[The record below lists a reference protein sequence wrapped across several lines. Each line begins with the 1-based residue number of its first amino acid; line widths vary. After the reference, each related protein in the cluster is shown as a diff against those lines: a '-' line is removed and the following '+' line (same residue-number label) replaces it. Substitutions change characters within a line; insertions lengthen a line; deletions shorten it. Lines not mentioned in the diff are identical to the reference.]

1 LALQSR
7 GRSCVEGQRLGCGEA
22 AERSRRLRRRSEVS
36 GAAWPPAAVGE
47 VLTGAASGSGVA
59 AAGGG
64 RPPGRCLAPRIPR
77 PRLPRPA
84 PQAAEALRRAK
95 FKFPGRQKIVTSR
108 NWGFTPYARDDYV
121 QWKKE
126 GRLVNSGVHA
136 TVGLAPE
143 RVRGAGARRGAPR
156 AGLQWGQP
164 APLRR
169 RSCRPQLL
177 CARTPLGR
185 ARPRAPRSRPHPNPY
200 APLPPDSW
208 SAAAAPWR
216 SATRRS
222 SSRRPRASTTSPTTL
237 SKLAAACGGGGG
249 GGGARSRTARAMLR
263 RRPRAAPV

>member
-1 LALQSR
+1 
-7 GRSCVEGQRLGCGEA
+7 
-22 AERSRRLRRRSEVS
+22 VS

-136 TVGLAPE
+136 TVGLFGRGLQGRGA
-143 RVRGAGARRGAPR
+143 RGGAGA
-156 AGLQWGQP
+156 QP
-164 APLRR
+164 A
-169 RSCRPQLL
+169 RSSAGKAWQQSSLAAPTPHGPSPRPF
-177 CARTPLGR
+177 A
-185 ARPRAPRSRPHPNPY
+185 HPG
-200 APLPPDSW
+200 PLPVTQLVGCRGPLAERDASLIF
-208 SAAAAPWR
+208 
-216 SATRRS
+216 AT
-222 SSRRPRASTTSPTTL
+222 P
-237 SKLAAACGGGGG
+237 
-249 GGGARSRTARAMLR
+249 ARIHHIPNHAE
-263 RRPRAAPV
+263 